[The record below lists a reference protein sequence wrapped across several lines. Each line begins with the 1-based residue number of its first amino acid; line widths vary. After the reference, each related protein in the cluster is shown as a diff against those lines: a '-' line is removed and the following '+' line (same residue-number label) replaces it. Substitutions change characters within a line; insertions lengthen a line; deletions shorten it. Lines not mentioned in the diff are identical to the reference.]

1 MHSCTNVVYDLSQEF
16 LEKASITFYSGL
28 TVVQYVSVVIFLN
41 QSPIYF
47 CIFANYLVPKT
58 DKFTKDLPNIA
69 TFKPNHLAALGSMFR
84 LIGPSCAKFGITM
97 LAHFMLF
104 ELFD

>member
-28 TVVQYVSVVIFLN
+28 TVVQYVRIIIRIRMV
-41 QSPIYF
+41 YF
-47 CIFANYLVPKT
+47 HCDWLQL
-58 DKFTKDLPNIA
+58 KDLPNIA
-69 TFKPNHLAALGSMFR
+69 TFKPNPLAALGSMFR
-84 LIGPSCAKFGITM
+84 LIGPSCANFGITM